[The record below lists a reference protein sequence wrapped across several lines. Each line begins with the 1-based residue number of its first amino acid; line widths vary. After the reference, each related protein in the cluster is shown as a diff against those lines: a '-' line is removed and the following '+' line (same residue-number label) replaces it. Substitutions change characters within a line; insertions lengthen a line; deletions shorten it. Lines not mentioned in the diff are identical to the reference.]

1 MTKPVDL
8 KRNPVLPLII
18 LLTPGCLPALHPRVS
33 RPLWKDARELLR
45 QTSCQSFLFLEI
57 QFSVNCPLGLI
68 LRTMSHCSHKC
79 LLWSPLRTGTCSPQL
94 LGKPA
99 ADGLQQHS
107 LTEDAQPDRE
117 LPHLTLCPVLEVKVA
132 ANSWLRLQLRG
143 TIESDVIIHLTF
155 RSG

>member
-1 MTKPVDL
+1 METKIPHLYNL
-8 KRNPVLPLII
+8 KTNII
-18 LLTPGCLPALHPRVS
+18 LSSFPFH
-33 RPLWKDARELLR
+33 RPLGDVRA
-45 QTSCQSFLFLEI
+45 FPF
-57 QFSVNCPLGLI
+57 P
-68 LRTMSHCSHKC
+68 HCSHKC

-143 TIESDVIIHLTF
+143 TIESNVIIHLTF